1 MIFRRPIRDVVEERH
16 GSRTC
21 GVHVFLFYI
30 LALGAVLAMSTACL
44 SATERGYFS
53 FDQQIHISIVPHGLD
68 AEDGI
73 DVDYEITYGWRSACT
88 WARAEYTGS
97 DGQEQVEEDSGCF
110 GLAETEELE
119 ETEAVLAGGRSMDA
133 DTGLAVALGHAVAA
147 AVASIHI
154 LFFVLLYFN
163 IDPAPVRGYLYMRGL
178 GLMSALTSFY
188 LLFTCVVSFFF
199 AIKGSLDVNMSTSAG
214 LRPSWAYV
222 LTVVDVT
229 IMVVV
234 GMLACQ
240 DEEVD
245 AAIATPQ
252 YTSSSRD
259 EDTVKRANGKLLH
272 LRSKS
277 SDTFCEASTS
287 LNGPDASASSAPKAT
302 VGGGNTPNMMTGGS
316 GMSGG
321 AHPTATAAAMGALGA
336 GGGMLPGGSGGVGA
350 GGGTVRMSAAA
361 ASASAHA
368 LGRFAAAAA
377 AAAAGGGGGAAT
389 GAESASPAGSG
400 SESGSVLSSWTGG

>member
-1 MIFRRPIRDVVEERH
+1 
-16 GSRTC
+16 
-21 GVHVFLFYI
+21 
-30 LALGAVLAMSTACL
+30 L
-44 SATERGYFS
+44 SATESGYFS
-53 FDQQIHISIVPHGLD
+53 FDQQIHTSIVPHELD
-68 AEDGI
+68 AEGGI
-73 DVDYEITYGWRSACT
+73 DIDYQITYGWRSSCT
-88 WARAEYTGS
+88 WARAEYTGTN
-97 DGQEQVEEDSGCF
+97 GQEQAEEDSGCF
-110 GLAETEELE
+110 GLAEKELLD

-277 SDTFCEASTS
+277 GDTFCEASTS
-287 LNGPDASASSAPKAT
+287 LNGPDASASSAPKVT
-302 VGGGNTPNMMTGGS
+302 VGSGNMITGGS
-316 GMSGG
+316 GVVFGG
-321 AHPTATAAAMGALGA
+321 AHPTATAAAMSGLGA
-336 GGGMLPGGSGGVGA
+336 GGGMLPGGSGG
-350 GGGTVRMSAAA
+350 GGGTLRMSAAA

-377 AAAAGGGGGAAT
+377 ATGGAGGGAAA
-389 GAESASPAGSG
+389 GAESASPAGSE

>member
-16 GSRTC
+16 GRTC

-44 SATERGYFS
+44 SATESGYFS
-53 FDQQIHISIVPHGLD
+53 FDQQIHTSIVPHELD
-68 AEDGI
+68 AEGGI
-73 DVDYEITYGWRSACT
+73 DIDYQITYGWRSSCT
-88 WARAEYTGS
+88 WVRAEYTDSSGE
-97 DGQEQVEEDSGCF
+97 EQAEEDSGCF
-110 GLAETEELE
+110 GLAEKELQDG
-119 ETEAVLAGGRSMDA
+119 TEAVLAGGRSMDA

-222 LTVVDVT
+222 LTVIDVT

-277 SDTFCEASTS
+277 GDTFCEASTS
-287 LNGPDASASSAPKAT
+287 LNGPDASASS
-302 VGGGNTPNMMTGGS
+302 
-316 GMSGG
+316 
-321 AHPTATAAAMGALGA
+321 
-336 GGGMLPGGSGGVGA
+336 
-350 GGGTVRMSAAA
+350 
-361 ASASAHA
+361 
-368 LGRFAAAAA
+368 
-377 AAAAGGGGGAAT
+377 
-389 GAESASPAGSG
+389 
-400 SESGSVLSSWTGG
+400 